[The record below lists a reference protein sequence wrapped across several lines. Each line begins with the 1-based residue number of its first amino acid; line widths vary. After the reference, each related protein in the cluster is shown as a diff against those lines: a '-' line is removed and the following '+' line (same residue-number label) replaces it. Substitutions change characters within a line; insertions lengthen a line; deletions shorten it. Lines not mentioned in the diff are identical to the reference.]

1 MYWRRSEI
9 YRHWLLDK
17 VFEADRKDSTTI
29 MIFPIEVGK
38 PNYRDAELPSVANP
52 SLGATRC

>member
-1 MYWRRSEI
+1 MYWRRSEL

-17 VFEADRKDSTTI
+17 VFEPDNKDGITI

-38 PNYRDAELPSVANP
+38 SSYRDAALP
-52 SLGATRC
+52 